1 MLDLRPWSHEYSF
14 FCDGKKNIWQQR
26 SILGCFNCVTQTIG
40 RDRNRI
46 WENQI
51 HNCIVMCLSKQF
63 CCCWA
68 KNLRFHNNC
77 SGYEAVWQNLVQRT
91 LGTLRA
97 GTFLL
102 HLEVGHN
109 IYCDDQGFNQSECR
123 HLNRLTWLLWLWI
136 LLKWGQHYFDMNLQ
150 VILTMHLED
159 DCNSPHN

>member
-1 MLDLRPWSHEYSF
+1 MSTRFLWRQ
-14 FCDGKKNIWQQR
+14 KKHLATKELI
-26 SILGCFNCVTQTIG
+26 GMFFNCVTQTIG

-109 IYCDDQGFNQSECR
+109 IYCDDQGFNQSEYR

-136 LLKWGQHYFDMNLQ
+136 LLKRVSTSLFWYEFTSHSNNALGGWLQ
-150 VILTMHLED
+150 Q
-159 DCNSPHN
+159 SS